1 MPDIT
6 VPIKQHLYNGL
17 ECKNQIRSNVNRQ
30 MTLLAEMAFSGWC
43 FFRNKY
49 AIINQQQKKS
59 GFAVIWA
66 GRGDFMSLGKNI
78 QYLRKQK
85 KITQEQLAEIMS
97 VSRQTISR
105 WEADEIIPELN
116 KLVAMSDVFSCKLD
130 TLVKEDM
137 IACEEIYSEITIR
150 RVKEFR
156 MARYVMVTPNPED
169 DVNAYMDNWAQ
180 QSGLL
185 RLRPDAMRI
194 GWDFPF
200 VTPELQNRFGLRG
213 YVAAYVLPEGFETN
227 CPGVEYANQEEAD
240 YAVIT
245 IYDPFAAA
253 FERIP
258 NAYKKLLDYLQANGF
273 REKPKDNILS
283 CFEHVYEKEGI
294 TCMDVYIH
302 VDSVSK
308 TDSFTSFS

>member
-1 MPDIT
+1 
-6 VPIKQHLYNGL
+6 
-17 ECKNQIRSNVNRQ
+17 
-30 MTLLAEMAFSGWC
+30 
-43 FFRNKY
+43 
-49 AIINQQQKKS
+49 
-59 GFAVIWA
+59 
-66 GRGDFMSLGKNI
+66 MSLGKNI

-105 WEADEIIPELN
+105 WEADEVVPELS
-116 KLVAMSDVFSCKLD
+116 KLVALSDVFSCKLD

-137 IACEEIYSEITIR
+137 NAYDEIYSEVTITK
-150 RVKEFR
+150 VKGFK

-169 DVNAYMDNWAQ
+169 NVNAYMDNWAQ
-180 QSGLL
+180 HSGLL
-185 RLRPDAMRI
+185 ELHPDAMRI
-194 GWDFPF
+194 GWDFPY
-200 VTPELQNRFGLRG
+200 VSSELQNRFGLRG
-213 YVAAYVLPEGFETN
+213 YVAAYILPEGFETS

-258 NAYKKLLDYLQANGF
+258 NAYKRIMEFLQANGF
-273 REKPKDNILS
+273 REKPKDDILS
-283 CFEHVYEKEGI
+283 CFEYVYEKEDVI
-294 TCMDVYIH
+294 CMDVYIH

-308 TDSFTSFS
+308 TDSFTNFS

>member
-1 MPDIT
+1 
-6 VPIKQHLYNGL
+6 
-17 ECKNQIRSNVNRQ
+17 
-30 MTLLAEMAFSGWC
+30 
-43 FFRNKY
+43 
-49 AIINQQQKKS
+49 
-59 GFAVIWA
+59 
-66 GRGDFMSLGKNI
+66 MSLGKNI

-116 KLVAMSDVFSCKLD
+116 KLIALSDIFSCKLD
-130 TLVKEDM
+130 SLVKEDL
-137 IACEEIYSEITIR
+137 IICDEIYSEITIK
-150 RVKEFR
+150 RVSAFR
-156 MARYVMVTPNPED
+156 MARYVMVTPKPED

-180 QSGLL
+180 HSGLL
-185 RLRPDAMRI
+185 KIKPDAMRI

-200 VTPELQNRFGLRG
+200 VSPELQNRFGLRG
-213 YVAAYVLPEGFETN
+213 YVAAYILPEGFETN

-240 YAVIT
+240 YAVMT

-258 NAYKKLLDYLQANGF
+258 NAYKKILEFLQANGF
-273 REKPKDNILS
+273 REKPKDDILS
-283 CFEHVYEKEGI
+283 CFEQVYEKEGI

-302 VDSVSK
+302 VDSVSR
-308 TDSFTSFS
+308 TDSFTNFS